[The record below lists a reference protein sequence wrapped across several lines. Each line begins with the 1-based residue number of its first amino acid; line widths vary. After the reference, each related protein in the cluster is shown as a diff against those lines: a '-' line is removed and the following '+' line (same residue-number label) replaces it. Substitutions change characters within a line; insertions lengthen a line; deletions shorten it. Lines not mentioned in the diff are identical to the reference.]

1 MSVVGNL
8 LVVATIARH
17 RGMRTRTNL
26 LLANLAAADILVG
39 ALDMPFSLMA
49 LVKGAWVFG
58 TAFCKF
64 NAFTT
69 GLALM
74 ASIHTL
80 MFIRLVEKEC
90 YTFRETQLLH
100 KSPAT
105 GVIL

>member
-1 MSVVGNL
+1 MSVASVVGNG

-39 ALDMPFSLMA
+39 ALDMPFSMVA
-49 LVKGAWVFG
+49 LFKGKWIFG
-58 TAFCKF
+58 SGACQF

-69 GLALM
+69 GIALM

-80 MFIRLVEKEC
+80 MFIRLV
-90 YTFRETQLLH
+90 L
-100 KSPAT
+100 
-105 GVIL
+105 

>member
-1 MSVVGNL
+1 LLIIFLIVLYACLLQISLASVVGNG

-39 ALDMPFSLMA
+39 AIDMPFSFLA
-49 LVKGAWVFG
+49 LTKGSWVFG
-58 TAFCKF
+58 KPLCQF

-80 MFIRLVEKEC
+80 MFIRLV
-90 YTFRETQLLH
+90 FF
-100 KSPAT
+100 
-105 GVIL
+105 

>member
-1 MSVVGNL
+1 VLQISLVSVIGNG

-39 ALDMPFSLMA
+39 AIDMPFSFIA
-49 LVKGAWVFG
+49 LLKGSWEFG
-58 TAFCKF
+58 VTLCQF

-80 MFIRLVEKEC
+80 MSIRLV
-90 YTFRETQLLH
+90 L
-100 KSPAT
+100 
-105 GVIL
+105 I